1 MCPADTTPEA
11 WRVFLEIQRRMSPGE
26 KLARTLE
33 FSETLRRLA
42 EAAMRRRYPQAA
54 EHEIFLRVT
63 RQNLG
68 GELFRKAYGDA
79 FPDEVTHARP

>member
-1 MCPADTTPEA
+1 
-11 WRVFLEIQRRMSPGE
+11 
-26 KLARTLE
+26 
-33 FSETLRRLA
+33 
-42 EAAMRRRYPQAA
+42 MRRRYPQAA